1 VTEAIREFLRGQW
14 RYGALL
20 GRTEDKAFYVRWGR
34 TTMTQ
39 DEDRLELG
47 LLRMDEIGVAVAVV
61 AHSDASLR
69 LDALE
74 CSVQVAVNVP
84 TLSDIRHGKCC

>member
-20 GRTEDKAFYVRWGR
+20 GRTEDKAFYVRCGR

-39 DEDRLELG
+39 DDINRG
-47 LLRMDEIGVAVAVV
+47 LLVLAR
-61 AHSDASLR
+61 S
-69 LDALE
+69 
-74 CSVQVAVNVP
+74 CS
-84 TLSDIRHGKCC
+84 SG